1 MYIKSLILTAG
12 LFLGFAGQPLLYG
25 AVKTSAAGF
34 LKLPVSADAIA
45 LGGNAVVLGK
55 GIGSVTANPAMLSF
69 ISHQEF
75 QTSYGPHLENYR
87 FFNASYGRRDPFI
100 NTGLSFTRV
109 AADDFEGRDAR
120 GAPTGAFGAA
130 DTAFN
135 LSAAR
140 IFDDLSL
147 GMTFKY
153 INSAIEN
160 ESASALAVDAGLVF
174 LGDKYAAWPCD
185 LGFSIRNLGTS
196 MKYISKREPL
206 PLTASAAL
214 AVTILG
220 SVKAGINV
228 SDNLAENSFE
238 FGLGMNFSP
247 IDNFSLS
254 GGLSRDPAKT
264 AAYDSMPLRLNAG
277 LEVKVSDFMFGY
289 GFMPVGELGSFQRM
303 TLGLRF
309 GEPSKPAK
317 KNRSGTKR
325 RSKPSNAKKWEFR

>member
-1 MYIKSLILTAG
+1 MGRGLILTAILPLSFVG
-12 LFLGFAGQPLLYG
+12 PPLLYG
-25 AVKTSAAGF
+25 AVKTSAASF

-69 ISHQEF
+69 INRQEF

-109 AADDFEGRDAR
+109 AADDFEGRDAQ
-120 GAPTGAFGAA
+120 GAPTGSFGAG

-140 IFDDLSL
+140 IFNDLSL

-153 INSAIEN
+153 ISSTIEN

-196 MKYISKREPL
+196 MKYINKREPL

-220 SVKAGINV
+220 SVKAGINI
-228 SDNLAENSFE
+228 SDNLTENAFE

-247 IDNFSLS
+247 VNNFSLS

-277 LEVKVSDFMFGY
+277 LEFQVSDFMLGY
-289 GFMPVGELGSFQRM
+289 GFVPVGELGSFQRM
-303 TLGLRF
+303 SIGLRF
-309 GEPSKPAK
+309 GETGKPAK
-317 KNRSGTKR
+317 KDRGGTKR
-325 RSKPSNAKKWEFR
+325 RSKPLNKKNWEFR